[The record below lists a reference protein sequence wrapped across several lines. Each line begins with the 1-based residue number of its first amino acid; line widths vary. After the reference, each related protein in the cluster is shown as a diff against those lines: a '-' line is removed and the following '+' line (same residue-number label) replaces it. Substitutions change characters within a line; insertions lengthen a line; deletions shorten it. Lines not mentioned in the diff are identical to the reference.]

1 MYRLLCE
8 TCSEDQF
15 FEGFESA
22 QAEFVRH
29 ADDRHEVELVRL
41 KNAINV
47 TKEDPLDGKSTG
59 V

>member
-8 TCSEDQF
+8 TCSEDHL

-29 ADDRHEVELVRL
+29 AGDRHEVELVRL
-41 KNAINV
+41 KNTINI
-47 TKEDPLDGKSTG
+47 TKEDPLDEKSTG